1 MIGCRMKNIMSVA
14 LLCVGV
20 LAVSACSA
28 KTPKDFK
35 KQWVRAAAEFNVSDS
50 QGCDNKKELLDKFD
64 KVLKKLKE
72 ARQKRASEEAD
83 KKREAREYAKENG
96 FVRKNRPD
104 WLGAVFSRHALDD
117 LHDFLDGLK
126 SYLKNKM
133 YYSWAEVL
141 RGKREYA
148 KYLSRDRNGR
158 GGSNGIGVG
167 RTLIGLA
174 GINMIGSALEE
185 AI

>member
-1 MIGCRMKNIMSVA
+1 MMSVA

-20 LAVSACSA
+20 LMVSACSA

-35 KQWVRAAAEFNVSDS
+35 KLWVRAATEFDVSDS
-50 QGCDNKKELLDKFD
+50 KGCEDKTALLKKFD
-64 KVLKKLKE
+64 KVLEKLKE
-72 ARQKRASEEAD
+72 AREKRAKEGAE
-83 KKREAREYAKENG
+83 KRHEAREFAKSKG

-104 WLGAVFSRHALDD
+104 WLGAVFSTHDLDD

-126 SYLKNKM
+126 SFLNSKM

-141 RGKREYA
+141 RKKRDYA

-158 GGSNGIGVG
+158 GGSNGIGLG
-167 RTLIGLA
+167 RTVLGIV
-174 GINMIGSALEE
+174 GINAAADLLDD
-185 AI
+185 AF